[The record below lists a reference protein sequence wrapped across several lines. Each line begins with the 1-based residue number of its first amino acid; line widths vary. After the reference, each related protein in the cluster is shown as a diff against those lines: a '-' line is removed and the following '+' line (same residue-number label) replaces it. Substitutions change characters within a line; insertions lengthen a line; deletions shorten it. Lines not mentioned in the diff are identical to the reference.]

1 MHGGRPWVRYFA
13 DSTELSS
20 ISLTRMIRL
29 ALKMLFGDNAKYLM
43 LVAGLF
49 FATFLIVQQASVFCG
64 LMRWTTSTLKNV
76 AAPIY
81 VVEERVEQ
89 VNETNPMRDTDVA
102 RVRSV
107 AAVRWAM
114 PLFSGLQ
121 RVRLADGSFKTIQL
135 LGIDSASLAGAPG
148 RMIEGNLEDLRLP
161 NTVVID
167 ELATTRLSSDPSDP
181 SKKVKIGDQFE
192 INDVEA
198 RVVGIC
204 EAMRSFTGGP
214 YIWTTYERALLYTP
228 GARKML
234 TAVIAAPVEGM
245 TANQAAD
252 EIEKATGL
260 RAFVNEG
267 FGSNP
272 RDRMTAKGEH
282 YGDFNT
288 STIWWYVKNTGIP
301 ISFGTTVVIGF
312 IVGVAISCQ
321 TFYAFVLDNL
331 KHLGALKAMGMSNFR
346 LSIMLVFQA
355 FTVGLIGFGLG
366 LLATSGFAL
375 GAINNG
381 QPPFHM
387 QWQIPIGAFVAIQVI
402 CMLAALM
409 GIIRLSLYEPAMVFR
424 A

>member
-1 MHGGRPWVRYFA
+1 
-13 DSTELSS
+13 
-20 ISLTRMIRL
+20 MIGL
-29 ALKMLFGDNAKYLM
+29 ALKMLFGDTAKYLM

-64 LMRWTTSTLKNV
+64 LMRWTTATLKNV

-81 VVEERVEQ
+81 VVEERVQ
-89 VNETNPMRDTDVA
+89 QINETNPMRDTDVA

-107 AAVRWAM
+107 SAVRWAM
-114 PLFSGLQ
+114 PLYSGIQ
-121 RVRLADGSFKTIQL
+121 RVRLEDGSFKTVQL
-135 LGIDSASLAGAPG
+135 LGIDAASLAGGPA
-148 RMIEGNLEDLRLP
+148 RLIEGNLEDLRLP

-167 ELATTRLSSDPSDP
+167 ELATVRLSNNPGDPT
-181 SKKVKIGDQFE
+181 KKIKIGDHFE

-204 EAMRSFTGGP
+204 EAMQSFTGGP
-214 YIWTTYERALLYTP
+214 YIWTTYERALQYTP
-228 GARKML
+228 QSRKML
-234 TAVIAAPVEGM
+234 SAVIAAPIEGM
-245 TANQAAD
+245 SNEEAAA
-252 EIEKATGL
+252 EIERTTGL
-260 RAFVNEG
+260 RAYVNHD

-272 RDRMTAKGEH
+272 RDTVTEKGKR

-288 STIWWYVKNTGIP
+288 STVWWYVKNTGIP

-312 IVGVAISCQ
+312 IVGVAIACQ

-346 LSIMLVFQA
+346 LSIMLIVQA
-355 FTVGLIGFGLG
+355 MTVGMIGFGLG

-375 GAINNG
+375 SAIENG
-381 QPPFHM
+381 QPPFYM
-387 QWQIPIGAFVAIQVI
+387 PWQIPVVAFVAVQVI